1 MANVRPNSTGTSLKD
16 SVLTSPAPPP
26 GLVAGTVFSLKAIFS
41 QRELLV
47 LLVQREIKSKY
58 KDSALGLVWS
68 LLRPLTQLMIYYVVI
83 GQFLGAARSIPQFAI
98 FVFAGL
104 TAWTLFSESVS
115 AATNSI
121 VGNSGLIK
129 KIYIPREVFPLAAV
143 GSSLFN
149 FLVQLGILIVATI
162 VLGQFPLS
170 WELLLLPLGFLL
182 LLTFGLAIGLFF
194 AAVNVYMRDL
204 QHLVEVLLVI
214 LFWASPVVYSFKF
227 VTAAL
232 GGGLL
237 EQLYLA
243 NPISLGVM
251 AFQKALWAA
260 GSDEVWPENLE
271 LRILVALGVS
281 LVLLWISQRVFARL
295 EGNFAQEL

>member
-1 MANVRPNSTGTSLKD
+1 MFETNEPGKGVALSSGLQSPSPPTGFIRGAAYSI
-16 SVLTSPAPPP
+16 
-26 GLVAGTVFSLKAIFS
+26 KAILH
-41 QRELLV
+41 QRELLS
-47 LLVQREIKSKY
+47 LLVQREVKSKY
-58 KDSALGLVWS
+58 KDSALGLLWS
-68 LLRPLTQLMIYYVVI
+68 LLRPLTQLVIYYVVI

-115 AATNSI
+115 SATHSI

-143 GSSLFN
+143 GASLFN

-162 VLGQFPLS
+162 ALGQFPVS
-170 WELLLLPLGFLL
+170 SNLLLLPLGFLL

-204 QHLVEVLLVI
+204 QHLVEVLLII

-243 NPISLGVM
+243 NPITLGVM
-251 AFQKALWAA
+251 AFQKSLWAA
-260 GSDEVWPENLE
+260 GAEEVWPENLE
-271 LRILVALGVS
+271 LRILIALIVS
-281 LVLLWISQRVFARL
+281 VGLLWISQRIFAKL

>member
-1 MANVRPNSTGTSLKD
+1 MAPRNSLRSHATSASSELM
-16 SVLTSPAPPP
+16 SPAPPS
-26 GLVAGTVFSLKAIFS
+26 GFIRGTLFSLRAIFA
-41 QRELLV
+41 QRELLG
-47 LLVQREIKSKY
+47 LLVQREVKSKY
-58 KDSALGLVWS
+58 KDSALGLLWS
-68 LLRPLTQLMIYYVVI
+68 LLRPLTQLLIYYVVI

-115 AATNSI
+115 SATNSI

-143 GSSLFN
+143 GSTLFN

-162 VLGQFPLS
+162 VFGQFPLS
-170 WELLLLPLGFLL
+170 PNLLLLPLGFVL

-214 LFWASPVVYSFKF
+214 LFWASPIVYSFKF

-232 GGGLL
+232 GGGIL
-237 EQLYLA
+237 EQIYLA

-260 GSDEVWPENLE
+260 GAEEVWPENLE
-271 LRILVALGVS
+271 LRIVIAFIVS
-281 LVLLWISQRVFARL
+281 LVLLWISQRIFARL

>member
-1 MANVRPNSTGTSLKD
+1 MTPRSRKSGISNFSS
-16 SVLTSPAPPP
+16 SELTSPAPPH
-26 GLVAGTVFSLKAIFS
+26 GLIAGTLFSVRSIFQ
-41 QRELLV
+41 QRELLG
-47 LLVQREIKSKY
+47 LLVRREVKSKY

-68 LLRPLTQLMIYYVVI
+68 LLRPLTQLMIYYIVI
-83 GQFLGAARSIPQFAI
+83 GQFLGAARAIPEFAI

-104 TAWTLFSESVS
+104 TAWTLVSESISS
-115 AATNSI
+115 ATSSI

-129 KIYIPREVFPLAAV
+129 KIYIPREVFPLAAI

-149 FLVQLGILIVATI
+149 FFVQLGILIVATL

-170 WELLLLPLGFLL
+170 WDLLLLPLGFALL
-182 LLTFGLAIGLFF
+182 LVFGTAVGLFF
-194 AAVNVYMRDL
+194 AAVNVYMRDI

-214 LFWASPVVYSFKF
+214 LFWASPIVYSYKF

-237 EQLYLA
+237 ESLYLS
-243 NPISLGVM
+243 NPITLGVM
-251 AFQKALWAA
+251 AFQKALWSA
-260 GSDEVWPENLE
+260 GATEVWPENLE
-271 LRILVALGVS
+271 IRILIALLVS
-281 LVLLWISQRVFARL
+281 FVLLWISQRVFAKL